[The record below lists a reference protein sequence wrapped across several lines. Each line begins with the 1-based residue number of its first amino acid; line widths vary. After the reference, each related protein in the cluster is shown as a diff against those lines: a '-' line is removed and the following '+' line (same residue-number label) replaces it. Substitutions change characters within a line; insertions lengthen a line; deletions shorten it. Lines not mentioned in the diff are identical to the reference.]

1 VTEGRLARL
10 RRTLNLLAPIAREGL
25 DQLLTGWRGQALTL
39 IGIVWG
45 AAAVVLLL
53 SLGAGFREFLDL
65 RFEKTGPRWLEADN
79 GYTSAERDGRRPG
92 RRISFTTDDLER
104 LRSGLSSASLVA
116 GEGDAW
122 VSAETPFRTRPT
134 AVSAASAE
142 LRLIRNHQV
151 ARGRYF
157 DVGDERRR
165 HRVAVIGAE
174 LPEIFFG
181 GGDPLGR
188 RIELDGEPYQ
198 VIGVLARKGRQLIT
212 FDDLD
217 DNMIFIPLEVGLRT
231 LGRGKE
237 IGHFFLEPRRLADE
251 VALRAETRAALRP
264 LHHLAADD
272 AEAITFLSVPEIA
285 RPTRNIFVALQV
297 LLGAV
302 GTVTLAMAGM
312 GLANLMI
319 AIANERRSEFA
330 VRRTTGA
337 RRGDLVL
344 QLVVETAVVVLA
356 GGAVGVLLG
365 LSIVWGL
372 NALPLP
378 AEVPP
383 PRLLPSAVVTT
394 FLVLVGV
401 GLAAG
406 ILPGRTASRVDPGAA
421 LRVL

>member
-1 VTEGRLARL
+1 
-10 RRTLNLLAPIAREGL
+10 LNLLVPIAREGL
-25 DQLLTGWRGQALTL
+25 EQLVAGWRSQALTL

-65 RFEKTGPRWLEADN
+65 SFEKTGPRWLNVDN
-79 GYTSAERDGRRPG
+79 GYTSAERGGRRPG
-92 RRISFTTDDLER
+92 RRITFTTDDLER
-104 LRSGLSSASLVA
+104 LRSGVPAASLIA

-122 VSAETPFRTRPT
+122 ISAETPFRTRPT
-134 AVSAASAE
+134 AVSAAGAE
-142 LRLIRNHQV
+142 LQLIRRHQV

-157 DVGDERRR
+157 DADDERRR

-181 GGDPLGR
+181 SGDPLGR
-188 RIELDGEPYQ
+188 RIEIAGEPYQ
-198 VIGVLARKGRQLIT
+198 VIGILARKGRQLIAL
-212 FDDLD
+212 DDLD
-217 DNMIFIPLEVGLRT
+217 DRMIFIPLEVGLRT

-237 IGHFFLEPRRLADE
+237 IGHFFVVPRRLADE
-251 VALRAETRAALRP
+251 SALRAQTHAALRP
-264 LHHLAADD
+264 LHHLGVDD

-285 RPTRNIFVALQV
+285 RPTRNIFAALQI

-319 AIANERRSEFA
+319 AIANERRAEFA

-337 RRGDLVL
+337 RRSDLAL

-365 LSIVWGL
+365 LSITAAIS
-372 NALPLP
+372 ALPLSADFP
-378 AEVPP
+378 S

-406 ILPGRTASRVDPGAA
+406 LIPGQIASRVDPGAA
-421 LRVL
+421 LRAI